1 MDEIKPEAEKDKEE
15 TAAPENTGAKAE
27 ARADTESRTAPGKS
41 ASWSDTLPKPQTA
54 RLSYCSIS
62 EMRPSPE
69 SKYAPMGVF
78 GYIVMLFFTS
88 LPVLGFIVAV
98 ITALAS
104 KKLARSRLAA
114 ASAILHA
121 AVIFLLSVSYAVAE
135 LVFHVDVTGF
145 IFSFF
150 GR

>member
-1 MDEIKPEAEKDKEE
+1 MDEIKPEKEKDTSPDDDKG
-15 TAAPENTGAKAE
+15 AAGA
-27 ARADTESRTAPGKS
+27 ADVKTESDAAADAKCALRF
-41 ASWSDTLPKPQTA
+41 DTLPKPQTA

-88 LPVLGFIVAV
+88 LPVVGFIVAV

-121 AVIFLLSVSYAVAE
+121 AVIFLLSASYAVAE
-135 LVFHVDVTGF
+135 LVFHIDVTGV
-145 IFSFF
+145 ILSFF

>member
-1 MDEIKPEAEKDKEE
+1 MDEIKPEKEKDTSPDDDKG
-15 TAAPENTGAKAE
+15 AAGA
-27 ARADTESRTAPGKS
+27 ADVKTESDAAADAKCALRF
-41 ASWSDTLPKPQTA
+41 DTLPKPQTA

-78 GYIVMLFFTS
+78 
-88 LPVLGFIVAV
+88 GFIVAV

-121 AVIFLLSVSYAVAE
+121 AVIFLLSASYAVAE
-135 LVFHVDVTGF
+135 LVFHIDVTGV
-145 IFSFF
+145 ILSFF